1 MPEPLAYYL
10 TWTTYG
16 SWLPGDERGWVWRGK
31 GFQLPDPQR
40 QARARERM
48 TEAVCILTDEQ
59 RRVVEKT
66 IADHCRIRG
75 WHLHVVNCRTN
86 HVHVVV
92 TAPLAPEE
100 VRDQFK
106 AWCTRK
112 LKELQPQGS
121 AGAEKMVDGK
131 GERALDR
138 RRGEFKAVIHYVPPT
153 ANERPHQPDGHSE
166 GRPARPRVAAHTSPT
181 RQRGRWHPRRGRGPR
196 CARRA
201 SPYFSPEDLREGP

>member
-1 MPEPLAYYL
+1 
-10 TWTTYG
+10 
-16 SWLPGDERGWVWRGK
+16 
-31 GFQLPDPQR
+31 
-40 QARARERM
+40 M

-92 TAPLAPEE
+92 TAPRRNPED

-112 LKELQPQGS
+112 LKELQPQGQPVRKKWWT
-121 AGAEKMVDGK
+121 EKGS
-131 GERALDR
+131 ERWIGDEESL
-138 RRGEFKAVIHYVPPT
+138 EAVIHYV
-153 ANERPHQPDGHSE
+153 RDG
-166 GRPARPRVAAHTSPT
+166 
-181 RQRGRWHPRRGRGPR
+181 Q
-196 CARRA
+196 
-201 SPYFSPEDLREGP
+201 